1 MVMKLTLTEPRL
13 LKDPINAISE
23 LVNDVKLNID
33 KDKIELVAIDP
44 SNVAMIIFRL
54 FSSAFVDYQVNS
66 NVSIGVS
73 LDSIKQVLKRAKPS
87 DTVIIQLDD
96 TKKKLKLQLRG
107 ETIRTFSISLLDL
120 ENKEQ
125 NIPDLKFKM
134 KIEMNSS
141 LFDEAI
147 QDMDIISDS
156 ISLIAESNKL
166 VIASEGNISEGS
178 IEIAEDVG
186 ASISL
191 NGNESFK
198 ARYSIEYLKKIVKGG
213 KLSDKVVL
221 QFDRDYPLRI
231 DYLLKDKLQLSTI
244 LAPRV
249 ENY

>member
-1 MVMKLTLTEPRL
+1 MKLTLTEPRL

-23 LVNDVKLNID
+23 LVNDVKLSVD
-33 KDKIELVAIDP
+33 KDKIELIAIDP
-44 SNVAMIIFRL
+44 SNVAMIIFKL
-54 FSSAFVDYQVNS
+54 LSSAFVDYQVNGKV
-66 NVSIGVS
+66 NIGVS

-87 DTVIIQLDD
+87 DTVIIQLDEE
-96 TKKKLKLQLRG
+96 KRKLKLQLRG
-107 ETIRTFSISLLDL
+107 ETIRTFSVSLLDI
-120 ENKEQ
+120 EHKEQ
-125 NIPDLKFKM
+125 NVPDLKFKTR
-134 KIEMNSS
+134 IEMNSTI
-141 LFDEAI
+141 FDEAI

-156 ISLIAESNKL
+156 ISLIVEPKKFIIS
-166 VIASEGNISEGS
+166 SEGNISEGN

-186 ASISL
+186 AVISL

-213 KLSDKVVL
+213 RLSDKVIL
-221 QFDRDYPLRI
+221 QFDKDYPLRV